1 MNETFV
7 RARTIFDRMM
17 EETLARHTGSES
29 FVTFPFWF
37 PNVKLFTLCLVYEQ
51 PFHPSQHPQGRPN
64 SRGGA

>member
-7 RARTIFDRMM
+7 RARTIFDCMM

-37 PNVKLFTLCLVYEQ
+37 PNIKLFTLCLVYEQ
-51 PFHPSQHPQGRPN
+51 SFHPSQHPQ
-64 SRGGA
+64 